1 MSSISQ
7 HNFFILFT
15 FLLISTM
22 MKIERFEVNPF
33 QENCYIVSDDS
44 GEGIIIDCGA
54 FYEEERKA
62 VVEYVM
68 DNGIELKHLISTHG
82 HIDHNFGN
90 NTIYERF
97 GLKPEVHA
105 ADEPLMSKLG
115 EQALMFCNYKLNY
128 EMPPVG
134 RYLSE
139 ADTIRFGNHELN
151 IISTPGHTPGS
162 VFLYC
167 KEEGVAFSGDTLFRM
182 SIGRT
187 DFELGSYKDIMDSLR
202 QLPTILPDDTTIL
215 PGHGPRTTMK
225 AEKQDNPYLRQ

>member
-1 MSSISQ
+1 
-7 HNFFILFT
+7 
-15 FLLISTM
+15 M

-33 QENCYIVSDDS
+33 QENCYIVSDDI

-115 EQALMFCNYKLNY
+115 EQALMFCNYRLNY

-162 VFLYC
+162 VFFYC

>member
-1 MSSISQ
+1 
-7 HNFFILFT
+7 
-15 FLLISTM
+15 M

-151 IISTPGHTPGS
+151 IISTPGHTPRS
-162 VFLYC
+162 VFFYC

-182 SIGRT
+182 GIGRT

-202 QLPTILPDDTTIL
+202 QLPTILPEDTTIL

>member
-128 EMPPVG
+128 KMPPVG

-151 IISTPGHTPGS
+151 IINTPGHTPGS
-162 VFLYC
+162 VFFYC

-202 QLPTILPDDTTIL
+202 QLPTILPDETTIL

>member
-1 MSSISQ
+1 MLNIQ
-7 HNFFILFT
+7 RFIC
-15 FLLISTM
+15 
-22 MKIERFEVNPF
+22 NPIR
-33 QENCYIVSDDS
+33 ENTYVVSD
-44 GEGIIIDCGA
+44 ETKECVIIDCGA
-54 FYEEERKA
+54 YYEPEKEALKKYI
-62 VVEYVM
+62 ES
-68 DNGIELKHLISTHG
+68 NGLKVRHLIATHG

-162 VFLYC
+162 VFFYC

-225 AEKQDNPYLRQ
+225 AEKQDKPYLRQ